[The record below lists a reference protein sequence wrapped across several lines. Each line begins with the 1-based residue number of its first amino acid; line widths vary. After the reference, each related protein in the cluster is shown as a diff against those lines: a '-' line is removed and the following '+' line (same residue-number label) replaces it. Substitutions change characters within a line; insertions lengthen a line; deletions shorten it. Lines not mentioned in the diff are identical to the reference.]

1 MKRIVIAGIGVA
13 TLCAGAIWAHWSAAP
28 LPANAR
34 ADRIVVEKQK
44 HRLTLYAKG
53 AALRTY
59 AVALSRNPVGPKERV
74 GDWRTPEG
82 HFIIDRR
89 NPRSE
94 FHLALHISYPTP
106 RERARARALGY
117 FPGGEVM
124 IHGVSR
130 RFAWLGR
137 AQQLFDWTAGCIAVT
152 NDQID
157 EIARVV
163 PDGTPIEIR
172 P

>member
-1 MKRIVIAGIGVA
+1 MKRIVIAAMGVA
-13 TLCAGAIWAHWSAAP
+13 LLCAAIVWSHWSAAP
-28 LPANAR
+28 LPGTAQ
-34 ADRIVVEKQK
+34 ADHIVVEKHK
-44 HRLTLYAKG
+44 HQLTLYAKG
-53 AALRTY
+53 TALRTY

-82 HFIIDRR
+82 HFIIDHR
-89 NPRSE
+89 NPKSE
-94 FHLALHISYPTP
+94 FHLSLHISYPTP
-106 RERARARALGY
+106 ADRARARALGY

-124 IHGVSR
+124 IHGVTS

-152 NDQID
+152 NDQIE